1 MTNILLILIFV
12 LLILILYVFI
22 FAVGFFV
29 GFTRENYKQRYKKAP
44 QGEKVQDNKQKAR
57 EEKAKRDWQ
66 RFLCYDGSNNTDG
79 VTGK

>member
-12 LLILILYVFI
+12 LLILILFAFI
-22 FAVGFFV
+22 FTVGFFV
-29 GFTRENYKQRYKKAP
+29 GFTRENKRLYKKAP
-44 QGEKVQDNKQKAR
+44 QGEKVQDNKQKAI

-66 RFLCYDGSNNTDG
+66 RFLRYDGSNNTDG

>member
-12 LLILILYVFI
+12 LLILTLFVFV

-29 GFTRENYKQRYKKAP
+29 GFTRENKRLYKKAV
-44 QGEKVQDNKQKAR
+44 QGEKVIDNKQKAR

-66 RFLCYDGSNNTDG
+66 RFLRYDGSNNTDG